1 MTKPLIGFCGLTHLG
16 ICSAVAAIAKG
27 YKVVCYDSNIDVINS
42 LKQGL
47 LTIVEPDVAKVLENK
62 KKLITFTNNIT
73 EITSCDIIY
82 ISLDIETSSTGKSD
96 LAPIS
101 ELTQKILDHL
111 KSSKILIILSQ
122 VPPGFTRNLL
132 AKNHKIYYQVETLI
146 FGKALERALYPERII
161 IGSYNPN
168 KSLPK
173 KYLNFLNS
181 FNCPIIHMK
190 YESAELTKI
199 SINLFLLASLSTT
212 NKMAEICENI
222 NADWHE
228 IMPALR
234 LDKRIGEHAY
244 ISPGLGVSGGNL
256 ERDLKTINM
265 LSREKNIEN
274 ALFIAFKD
282 ISDNRKNWVINKLDA
297 ILTDKIKKRIGI
309 LGLTY
314 KENTHSLKNAV
325 SLELIPLL
333 ENHDVVVYDP
343 VVDVKNIFGWCSH
356 AKSIQEVIYEADI
369 LIILT
374 PWDQFKDLKLDL
386 IREDMKGNIII
397 DPFKIF
403 DQNEVRKNKLISYV
417 IGS

>member
-1 MTKPLIGFCGLTHLG
+1 
-16 ICSAVAAIAKG
+16 
-27 YKVVCYDSNIDVINS
+27 
-42 LKQGL
+42 
-47 LTIVEPDVAKVLENK
+47 
-62 KKLITFTNNIT
+62 
-73 EITSCDIIY
+73 
-82 ISLDIETSSTGKSD
+82 
-96 LAPIS
+96 
-101 ELTQKILDHL
+101 
-111 KSSKILIILSQ
+111 
-122 VPPGFTRNLL
+122 
-132 AKNHKIYYQVETLI
+132 
-146 FGKALERALYPERII
+146 
-161 IGSYNPN
+161 
-168 KSLPK
+168 
-173 KYLNFLNS
+173 
-181 FNCPIIHMK
+181 MK

-374 PWDQFKDLKLDL
+374 P
-386 IREDMKGNIII
+386 
-397 DPFKIF
+397 
-403 DQNEVRKNKLISYV
+403 
-417 IGS
+417 